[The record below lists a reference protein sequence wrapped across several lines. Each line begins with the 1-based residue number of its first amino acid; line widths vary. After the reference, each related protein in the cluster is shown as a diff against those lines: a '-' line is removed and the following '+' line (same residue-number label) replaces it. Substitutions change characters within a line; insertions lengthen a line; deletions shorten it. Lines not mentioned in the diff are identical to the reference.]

1 MPTYSPSLRVELI
14 TSGDQ
19 AGTWG
24 NTTNSNF
31 EYIFDSAI
39 AGYQTVS
46 VTTANQAL
54 TYNSGPTSTPA
65 LNQSIYAMLR
75 LTTTTAAAFNV
86 YAPPN
91 PKQYIIWNNSGFA
104 ATIYNSSVIGNTTAA
119 GTGITI
125 ANNDRVVV
133 FSDGTNFYEV
143 KASSITG
150 TLPIA
155 NGGTG
160 QTTQQT
166 AINALVGTQTANR
179 VLRSDGTNST
189 LAQVALAT
197 DVSGTLPIANGGTNS
212 TAAAVAGGAVYST
225 STAYAITAA
234 GTAGQVLTSA
244 GASAPTWATPSA
256 NVSSITFGTTGLTPS
271 TATTGAV
278 TVGGTL
284 AIANGGTGQ
293 TTAAGAIT
301 SLGATTVGGNMFT
314 LTNPSAITFPRFNA
328 DNTVSAL
335 SAADF
340 RTAIG
345 STTVGANLFTLTNP
359 SAITFPRF
367 NADNTVSALSDANFR
382 TAIGSTTVGGS
393 MFTLTNPSAI
403 TFPRFNADNTVS
415 ALSDTD
421 FRTAI
426 GAGTGSGTVTSVTG
440 TSPVASSGGA
450 TPAIS
455 LAAAYGDSLNPYAS
469 KTAKFF
475 LAAPTAADGIP
486 GFRAIAAADIP
497 TLDQNTTGTAAG
509 LSATLAVASGGT
521 GLTTY
526 TANGVLYASGTGT
539 LANGTGL
546 TFASGNLGLGVASP
560 FYKFDVETT
569 TSATT
574 PFIASFTN
582 TNTGSNQA
590 NIIRIVQG
598 EVGGP
603 VGWVGTGGSTYPGSF
618 RNRLIVG
625 TQGSH
630 ALGLITNGGIRALID
645 SDGTFRVVG
654 AGTAGST
661 DAVQFNTSA
670 PANSLVLGPTGNISV
685 PGTITSTLSGNATNV
700 SGTVA
705 VANGGTGLT
714 TYTANGV
721 LYASGTGTLANG
733 TALTFDGTDLNVVG
747 SANIG
752 SDANNALF
760 VNSTSSVVTLSA
772 AGRSSPIDSSLSFST
787 TASGVTTARARLD
800 PLGNFKIGSGAP
812 ANWSSFYTALQVGA
826 AASIYST
833 TGNSFFINNAYVA
846 EDIFGSDV
854 PTYLST
860 NAASYYSQNASGH
873 SFYTALSG
881 TINTPV
887 TFIERARIDIP
898 GNLGLGATPSAW
910 GAGYKAIDVNT
921 FGSVNSTGSNMRVTS
936 NAFFDGTQW
945 TRKIEAE
952 ATRYDQTAG
961 EHRWFIG
968 PYGAAGASIA
978 FTQALTLDVD
988 GNFGVGVAAFG
999 TSAAKVIGMANATAP
1014 TTSPAG
1020 MGQLYVEG
1028 GALKFRGSSGTVTT
1042 IAPA

>member
-104 ATIYNSSVIGNTTAA
+104 ATIYNWSSVGPPPTAA
-119 GTGITI
+119 GTGVTI

-160 QTTQQT
+160 S
-166 AINALVGTQTANR
+166 N
-179 VLRSDGTNST
+179 
-189 LAQVALAT
+189 
-197 DVSGTLPIANGGTNS
+197 
-212 TAAAVAGGAVYST
+212 
-225 STAYAITAA
+225 
-234 GTAGQVLTSA
+234 
-244 GASAPTWATPSA
+244 
-256 NVSSITFGTTGLTPS
+256 
-271 TATTGAV
+271 
-278 TVGGTL
+278 
-284 AIANGGTGQ
+284 
-293 TTAAGAIT
+293 TAAGART
-301 SLGATTVGGNMFT
+301 GLGATTVGGNMFT
-314 LTNPSAITFPRFNA
+314 LTNPSA
-328 DNTVSAL
+328 V
-335 SAADF
+335 
-340 RTAIG
+340 
-345 STTVGANLFTLTNP
+345 
-359 SAITFPRF
+359 
-367 NADNTVSALSDANFR
+367 
-382 TAIGSTTVGGS
+382 
-393 MFTLTNPSAI
+393 

-440 TSPVASSGGA
+440 TAPVASSGGA

-455 LAAAYGDSLNPYAS
+455 LAAGYGDTQNPYAS

-497 TLDQNTTGTAAG
+497 TLNQNTTGSSGSVSGGNVNATTGSFSGNVSIGNASPILTLKDTDNSGLGVGQVGRISLTDSTDAERGYIGYDSASSTNFEINNSRGIVTINGVAAVTTTGIQTLTNKTLTAPVLGTPASGNLANCTFPTLNQNTTGTAAG

-661 DAVQFNTSA
+661 DAVQFSTSA
-670 PANSLVLGPTGNISV
+670 PANAMVLNNSGNLSV

-733 TALTFDGTDLNVVG
+733 TALTFNGTQLDVVG

-787 TASGVTTARARLD
+787 TASGITTARARLD

-846 EDIFGSDV
+846 EDAFGSDV

-898 GNLGLGATPSAW
+898 GNLQMLTGAVMPYAPAPEVLTTNGTLTNANLQAQIINTTGSMTSVAMPTGATL
-910 GAGYKAIDVNT
+910 DT
-921 FGSVNSTGSNMRVTS
+921 LVTS
-936 NAFFDGTQW
+936 WAAVNVS
-945 TRKIEAE
+945 
-952 ATRYDQTAG
+952 YDFYVINTA
-961 EHRWFIG
+961 
-968 PYGAAGASIA
+968 
-978 FTQALTLDVD
+978 
-988 GNFGVGVAAFG
+988 
-999 TSAAKVIGMANATAP
+999 
-1014 TTSPAG
+1014 
-1020 MGQLYVEG
+1020 
-1028 GALKFRGSSGTVTT
+1028 SGTVTFSAST
-1042 IAPA
+1042 GVTTLGSLAVATGTSAQFRIRRTAASTYVLYRLS